1 MGKFDDL
8 FSESDDDWIARS
20 KKNIANLPK
29 TKDTRTPAQKAEY
42 EADRA
47 ESRRWAKE
55 REAATKK
62 AMDERVKN
70 MSPEDKQ
77 FYRDRGR
84 VSNPR
89 GY

>member
-1 MGKFDDL
+1 MASFDD
-8 FSESDDDWIARS
+8 FFNESDVDWIARS
-20 KKNIANLPK
+20 KKNIGNLPK

-42 EADRA
+42 EAGRA

-55 REAATKK
+55 RDAATKQ

-84 VSNPR
+84 VSDPR

>member
-1 MGKFDDL
+1 MASFDD
-8 FSESDDDWIARS
+8 FFNESDDDWIARS
-20 KKNIANLPK
+20 KKNIGNLPK

-42 EADRA
+42 EAGRA
-47 ESRRWAKE
+47 ESRRWTKE
-55 REAATKK
+55 RNAAIKK
-62 AMDERVKN
+62 SIDERVKN

-77 FYRDRGR
+77 FYRDLGR

>member
-1 MGKFDDL
+1 MADFDDL
-8 FSESDDDWIARS
+8 FNESDDDWIARS

-42 EADRA
+42 EAGRA

-55 REAATKK
+55 RDAAIKNSI
-62 AMDERVKN
+62 DERVKN

-77 FYRDRGR
+77 FYRDLGR

>member
-1 MGKFDDL
+1 MASFDDL
-8 FSESDDDWIARS
+8 FTESDDDWIARS

-42 EADRA
+42 EAGRA

-55 REAATKK
+55 RDAAIKNSI
-62 AMDERVKN
+62 DERVKN

-77 FYRDRGR
+77 FYRDLGR